1 MKREITVNT
10 TSVYDARALAQLV
23 GKANEFTSK
32 IMMDMESR
40 CINVKSIMGVMGLGL
55 GQSRQKYMNIPEPQN
70 DFIFAILAEEFGLLA
85 W

>member
-23 GKANEFTSK
+23 GIANEYSSR
-32 IMMDMESR
+32 IMIDMEKR

-55 GQSRQKYMNIPEPQN
+55 DVGKTVTIEAEGE
-70 DFIFAILAEEFGLLA
+70 DEAEAISAIEEFLTK
-85 W
+85 